1 MKYVYG
7 ALAAL
12 LIIMLGLSCVITLP
26 KDISIQVD
34 PNLPDRI
41 EIPYEAE

>member
-12 LIIMLGLSCVITLP
+12 LIIMFGLSCVITLP